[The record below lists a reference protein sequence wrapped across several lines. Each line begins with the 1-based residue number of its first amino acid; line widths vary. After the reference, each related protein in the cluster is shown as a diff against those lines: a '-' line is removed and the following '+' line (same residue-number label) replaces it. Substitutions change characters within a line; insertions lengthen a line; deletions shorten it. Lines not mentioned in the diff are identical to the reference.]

1 VFVPVEKRM
10 VLHHVKEIGRCHLEE
25 IAVKI
30 LIAKPRLSAAIADS
44 KSSRSRTPSVPP
56 YRSIWS
62 RWISMTSSRV
72 KNCEFIVYSASFF
85 NAGPYCRFTFA
96 NAA

>member
-1 VFVPVEKRM
+1 
-10 VLHHVKEIGRCHLEE
+10 
-25 IAVKI
+25 
-30 LIAKPRLSAAIADS
+30 
-44 KSSRSRTPSVPP
+44 VPP

-72 KNCEFIVYSASFF
+72 KNCGFIVYSASFF